1 MNDSTFIHAHV
12 IDEEILVIQLH
23 GKLDNST
30 VEAFNQ
36 EIDRQFDTGVR
47 KIIVDCSH
55 LGYVSS
61 FGIGSLVRAQS
72 KLRNKGGEMKLATV
86 QSMVANVFKIVHL
99 DRLLDIY
106 DDIEFARKSFYE

>member
-1 MNDSTFIHAHV
+1 MNDSPFIHSH
-12 IDEEILVIQLH
+12 IIEDEILVIRLH

-30 VEAFNQ
+30 VETFNQ

-61 FGIGSLVRAQS
+61 FGVGSLVRAQS
-72 KLRNKGGEMKLATV
+72 KLRQKGGEMKLATV

-99 DRLLDIY
+99 DRLLNIY
-106 DDIEFARKSFYE
+106 GDIEFARESFYE